1 MGVVFERHGWEADAV
16 VVADAV
22 VEKEALDSDLKAIER
37 YFRSLRCDDIKLPV
51 RVNEVDVA
59 LGQING
65 RVDGRGQCNINCLL
79 I

>member
-1 MGVVFERHGWEADAV
+1 MGVVFERHGWEADTV

-22 VEKEALDSDLKAIER
+22 VEKEALDSDLEAIER

-59 LGQING
+59 LG
-65 RVDGRGQCNINCLL
+65 
-79 I
+79 

>member
-1 MGVVFERHGWEADAV
+1 MGVVFERHGWETDAV

-59 LGQING
+59 LGQVNG
-65 RVDGRGQCNINCLL
+65 RVDGRGQSNINRLL